1 MNSSSCTEKKSY
13 AFNKAPRCGAKTKRN
28 NGAHCLAPAVKGKRR
43 CRMHGGAKGS
53 GAQKGNLNAYK
64 HGYSTTA
71 IKEFKKSIKDNIEE
85 SIHIINLFKA

>member
-28 NGAHCLAPAVKGKRR
+28 NGKRR